1 MNNKLT
7 ERQILI
13 LKAIINEYIS
23 TATAV
28 GSKIILEKYFNN
40 EVSSATIRNEMSVL
54 EKEKYIEKPH
64 TSAGRIPTIKGYQYY
79 EANLA
84 ETKISERLKQKL
96 MAILNK
102 RYHSIDEVIEQSVEF
117 INNVTNLP
125 SVITKFKSYDL
136 LKRMD
141 LIKINNNTAIILI
154 VSSSGEVIKKTIKY
168 QNSIQYNDVS
178 TCVQIFND
186 RLVDTPFIE
195 LKEKLTAI
203 KEIVRTKV
211 HEYEFVMQRIVNYIF
226 DINEKSTINI
236 KGTKKLVIH
245 PEFHDHNKL
254 SEILNLL
261 ENTSI
266 WEQISFMQQKTGKSV
281 ITFGQD
287 IGIEGISVA
296 STLIETEQNKHQIAI
311 VGPNRMEYGKIKG
324 LLNILKEQVEKIDHL
339 NLPLEEINKES

>member
-1 MNNKLT
+1 MNHKLT
-7 ERQILI
+7 ERQIQI

-40 EVSSATIRNEMSVL
+40 DVSSATIRNEMSVL
-54 EKEKYIEKPH
+54 EKENYIEKPH
-64 TSAGRIPTIKGYQYY
+64 TSAGRVPTIKGYQYY
-79 EANLA
+79 EKNLA
-84 ETKISERLKQKL
+84 ETQISDNLKQKL
-96 MAILNK
+96 MAILTK
-102 RYHSIDEVIEQSVEF
+102 RYYSIDEVIEQSVEF

-141 LIKINNNTAIILI
+141 LIKINENTALILI

-168 QNSIQYNDVS
+168 QNLVQYNDVS

-195 LKEKLTAI
+195 LKDKLSAI
-203 KEIVRTKV
+203 KDIVRKKV
-211 HEYEFVMQRIVNYIF
+211 HEYEFVMQRIINYIF
-226 DINEKSTINI
+226 DINEKNTINI

-266 WEQISFMQQKTGKSV
+266 WEQISFLQQKTGKSV

-287 IGIEGISVA
+287 LGIDGISVA
-296 STLIETEQNKHQIAI
+296 STIIETDQNKHQIAI

-324 LLNILKEQVEKIDHL
+324 LLNILKEQVEKIDRVA
-339 NLPLEEINKES
+339 LPFDKADEE

>member
-1 MNNKLT
+1 MINKLT
-7 ERQILI
+7 DRQILI

-23 TATAV
+23 TASAV

-40 EVSSATIRNEMSVL
+40 EVSSATIRNDMSVL

-64 TSAGRIPTIKGYQYY
+64 TSAGRVPTIKGYKYY
-79 EANLA
+79 EKHLA
-84 ETKISERLKQKL
+84 ETQISDNLKQKL
-96 MAILNK
+96 MAILTK

-136 LKRMD
+136 LRKMD
-141 LIKINNNTAIILI
+141 LIKINDTTALILI

-168 QNSIQYNDVS
+168 ESLIQYNDVS

-186 RLVDTPFIE
+186 RLIDTPFIE
-195 LKEKLTAI
+195 LKDKLSAI
-203 KEIVRTKV
+203 KEIVRKKV

-266 WEQISFMQQKTGKSV
+266 WEQISFMHQKTGKSA
-281 ITFGQD
+281 ITFGNEF
-287 IGIEGISVA
+287 GIDGVSVA
-296 STLIETEQNKHQIAI
+296 STVIETDQNKHHIAI

-324 LLNILKEQVEKIDHL
+324 LLNILKEQVEKIDHSSL
-339 NLPLEEINKES
+339 SLEDNNKKD